1 MAFLDLF
8 GRAPELGDSV
18 AEVLDDADVLADA
31 LLTTGSTGST
41 SPATGGGS
49 GVEME
54 VLVVGPPFRGR
65 PRIFF
70 GVPSAGSGE
79 LVVESL
85 SVAFASCNWSTA
97 SSSATL
103 FRGEEFFL
111 LSIAIKSGIVLPCSV
126 FLSSVTLH
134 FVANVTNQP
143 KCIFQC

>member
-8 GRAPELGDSV
+8 GRVPELGDSV
-18 AEVLDDADVLADA
+18 VEVLDDADVLADA
-31 LLTTGSTGST
+31 LLTGSTGST

-54 VLVVGPPFRGR
+54 VLVVGPPLRGR

-70 GVPSAGSGE
+70 GVPSGGRGE

-85 SVAFASCNWSTA
+85 SVAFASCNWSA
-97 SSSATL
+97 SSSARL
-103 FRGEEFFL
+103 FFL

-126 FLSSVTLH
+126 FLSSVALH
-134 FVANVTNQP
+134 LVA
-143 KCIFQC
+143 

>member
-18 AEVLDDADVLADA
+18 VEVLDDADVLADT
-31 LLTTGSTGST
+31 LRTTGSTGST
-41 SPATGGGS
+41 SPASATGGGS

-70 GVPSAGSGE
+70 GVPSAGRGE

-85 SVAFASCNWSTA
+85 SVAFASCNWSAA
-97 SSSATL
+97 SSSGML
-103 FRGEEFFL
+103 FFL

-126 FLSSVTLH
+126 FLSSVALH
-134 FVANVTNQP
+134 FVA
-143 KCIFQC
+143 